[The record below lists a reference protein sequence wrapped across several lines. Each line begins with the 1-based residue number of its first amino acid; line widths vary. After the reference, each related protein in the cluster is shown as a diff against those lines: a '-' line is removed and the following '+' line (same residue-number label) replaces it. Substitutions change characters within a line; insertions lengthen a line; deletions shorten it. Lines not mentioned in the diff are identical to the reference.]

1 MKFRTTI
8 ILLIIAAIGAAYIFL
23 YDRKQFRT
31 DEWVQRQQMALPD
44 YKVDQINKIELK
56 REKGS
61 IVLESTDNV
70 RWKILQPLQLRA
82 DRAEVKDILSQFE
95 FLRKV
100 GTIKESETENF
111 NLKDYGLDKPQIVV
125 NLWMKKSAILKGTE
139 ETTGAESKY
148 TIIVGDRLAAGQNTV
163 YINIEGSKDVIVVAA
178 KFLEK
183 IDKDINE
190 LRNKW
195 AFEYDINAVERIR
208 IQSDSKE
215 PIVCSRAD
223 QHWWVT
229 QPVSDRGDTAR
240 IRDILNELKNI
251 KIAKA
256 DFVSDKEED
265 IAKYGLDKP
274 RLTINIGSID
284 GEEQSLL
291 LGHSLDDRIYAKRDD
306 ESSIFFVHDVLLS
319 DLDLEA
325 NDLRD
330 KQLLRF
336 DSIGTYGIEKVELK
350 YPDTTLTMVKTK
362 QYDWMITSP
371 IEILADRDTVREFV
385 EKIKDLQIQLYEDDS
400 GEDFD
405 KYGLGDSCI
414 EVSVFRK
421 IGEGETVKFM
431 IGDSDPDGGLCYV
444 RKDGENAVY
453 SVPAEEFYDVAKAGF
468 IAFRDK
474 LVLEFPKENAQE
486 IIIDRDGK
494 TFVCKKNEEGPVLK
508 WNMTSPVNMEADINS
523 VNQVVWNLSFLMVDK
538 IIALSAEDLGVY
550 GLDSPGLKVSVIYED
565 SGSVSGDDEVISKK
579 GDLTRPKE
587 RVTKTLL
594 VGGKL
599 EPEKEKSSYYAKFAD
614 EDMVFQIGWPDV
626 RDYSVELVTKRLF
639 SFDTSEVKSL
649 KVKHSEKE
657 LTFLKNSD
665 NKWEMIQPENKLLK
679 GNFPDRI
686 ISAMN
691 SLKAVSIVQYS
702 SDDLSKYEL
711 DKPLFS
717 VAVGSND
724 GEDLLL
730 VGGKEDE
737 SNYFVMSKA
746 TNFVYLI
753 RSKRI
758 DDIIEESV
766 SAEIQ

>member
-23 YDRKQFRT
+23 YDRQQFRT
-31 DEWVQRQQMALPD
+31 EEWVQRQQMALPD
-44 YKVDQINKIELK
+44 YKIGQINKIELIK
-56 REKGS
+56 EKDS

-70 RWKILQPLQLRA
+70 RWKMLRPLQLRA
-82 DRAEVKDILSQFE
+82 DGAEVKKILSQFE

-100 GTIKESETENF
+100 GTIKESETANF
-111 NLKDYGLDKPQIVV
+111 SLVNYGLDKPQIVV
-125 NLWMKKSAILKGTE
+125 NLWMKESAILKGTE
-139 ETTGAESKY
+139 GTTGAASKY
-148 TIIVGDRLAAGQNTV
+148 TINVGDRLAAGQNTV
-163 YINIEGSKDVIVVAA
+163 YINIEGSNDVVVVAA

-183 IDKDINE
+183 IDKNIND

-195 AFEYDINAVERIR
+195 AFEYDMNAVERVR
-208 IQSDSKE
+208 IQSDSKD

-240 IRDILNELKNI
+240 IRDILSELKNL

-265 IAKYGLDKP
+265 IARHGLDKP
-274 RLTINIGSID
+274 RLTISIGSTGGD
-284 GEEQSLL
+284 TQSLL
-291 LGHSLDDRIYAKRDD
+291 LGHSLDDRIYAKRND
-306 ESSIFFVHDVLLS
+306 ESSIFFVQDVVLS

-336 DSIGTYGIEKVELK
+336 DSIGTYGIEKVELE
-350 YPDTTLTMVKTK
+350 YPDTTLTMIKTE

-371 IEILADRDTVREFV
+371 TEILADRDTIRKFV

-400 GEDFD
+400 GKNFD
-405 KYGLGDSCI
+405 KYGLGDSSVK
-414 EVSVFRK
+414 VSVFRK
-421 IGEGETVKFM
+421 IGEGETVKFL

-444 RKDGENAVY
+444 KKDGEDPVY
-453 SVPAEEFYDVAKAGF
+453 SVPTDEFYDVAKAGY

-474 LVLEFPKENAQE
+474 LVLEFSKDSAQE
-486 IIIDRDGK
+486 IAIDRDGK
-494 TFVCKKNEEGPVLK
+494 TFVCKKDEDSHIPK

-523 VNQVVWNLSFLMVDK
+523 VNQVVWNLSFLVVSR
-538 IIALSAEDLGVY
+538 IIDLSAEDLGMY
-550 GLDSPGLKVSVIYED
+550 GLDSPGLKVTVTYED
-565 SGSVSGDDEVISKK
+565 SGSASGDIEK
-579 GDLTRPKE
+579 GDLTSTKE

-599 EPEKEKSSYYAKFAD
+599 EPENEKSNYYAKFAG
-614 EDMVFQIGWPDV
+614 EDIIFQLGWPDV
-626 RDYSVELVTKRLF
+626 RDYSVELVTKTLF
-639 SFDTSEVKSL
+639 NLDTSEVKSL
-649 KVKHSEKE
+649 KIKHPARE
-657 LTFLKNSD
+657 LSFLKNSD
-665 NKWEMIQPENKLLK
+665 NRWEMQPENKLLE
-679 GNFPDRI
+679 GNFADRI

-702 SDDLSKYEL
+702 GDDLTKYGL
-711 DKPLFS
+711 DMPQFS
-717 VAVGSND
+717 VTVGSGD
-724 GEDLLL
+724 GEDSLL
-730 VGGKEDE
+730 VGKEDE
-737 SNYFVMSKA
+737 SNCFVMSKA

-753 RSKRI
+753 RKNKI
-758 DDIIEESV
+758 NDIMEESV
-766 SAEIQ
+766 STEIR

>member
-8 ILLIIAAIGAAYIFL
+8 ILLIIAGIGAAYIFL

-56 REKGS
+56 RENGS

-70 RWKILQPLQLRA
+70 RWRILQPLQLRA
-82 DRAEVKDILSQFE
+82 DRAEVKKILSQFE

-100 GTIKESETENF
+100 GTIKESETTDF
-111 NLKDYGLDKPQIVV
+111 NLVNYGLDKPQMVV
-125 NLWMKKSAILKGTE
+125 NLWMKRSAILKGTE
-139 ETTGAESKY
+139 ETAGAESKY
-148 TIIVGDRLAAGQNTV
+148 TINIGDRLAAGQNTV

-178 KFLEK
+178 RFLEK

-195 AFEYDINAVERIR
+195 AFEYDIDAVERIR
-208 IQSDSKE
+208 IQSGSKE
-215 PIVCSRAD
+215 AIVCSRAGH
-223 QHWWVT
+223 HWWVT

-240 IRDILNELKNI
+240 IRDILSELKNI

-265 IAKYGLDKP
+265 IARHGLDKP

-291 LGHSLDDRIYAKRDD
+291 LGHSLDNRVYAKRDD

-319 DLDLEA
+319 DLDLKP

-350 YPDTTLTMVKTK
+350 YPDSTLTMVKTK

-371 IEILADRDTVREFV
+371 TKILADRDTVRKFV

-400 GEDFD
+400 GENLD
-405 KYGLGDSCI
+405 KYGLGDSSI

-444 RKDGENAVY
+444 RKDGEDAVY
-453 SVPAEEFYDVAKAGF
+453 SVPADEFYDVAKAGF
-468 IAFRDK
+468 VAFRDK
-474 LVLEFPKENAQE
+474 LVLEFPKESAQE
-486 IIIDRDGK
+486 IAIDRDGK
-494 TFVCKKNEEGPVLK
+494 TFVCKKNEEGPIPK
-508 WNMTSPVNMEADINS
+508 WNMTSPVNIEADISS
-523 VNQVVWNLSFLMVDK
+523 VNQVVWNLSFLVVDK
-538 IIALSAEDLGVY
+538 IFALSAEDLGMY
-550 GLDSPGLKVSVIYED
+550 GLDSPSMKVSVTYENA
-565 SGSVSGDDEVISKK
+565 EVISEK

-599 EPEKEKSSYYAKFAD
+599 KPENEKSSYYAKFAG
-614 EDMVFQIGWPDV
+614 EDIIFQIGWPDV
-626 RDYSVELVTKRLF
+626 RDYSVELVTKKLF
-639 SFDTSEVKSL
+639 NFDTSEVKSL
-649 KVKHSEKE
+649 KIKHPEKE
-657 LTFLKNSD
+657 LSFLRNSD
-665 NKWEMIQPENKLLK
+665 NKWEMMLPENKLLK
-679 GNFPDRI
+679 GNFADRI

-691 SLKAVSIVQYS
+691 SLKALSIVQYS
-702 SDDLSKYEL
+702 GDDLSKYGL
-711 DKPLFS
+711 DVPLFS
-717 VAVGSND
+717 VTVGSGD
-724 GEDLLL
+724 GEDSLL
-730 VGGKEDE
+730 VGKEDE
-737 SNYFVMSKA
+737 TNCFVMSKA

-753 RSKRI
+753 RKNKI
-758 DDIIEESV
+758 NDIIEESV
-766 SAEIQ
+766 STDIQ

>member
-23 YDRKQFRT
+23 YDRKQYRT
-31 DEWVQRQQMALPD
+31 EEWVQRQQMVLPD
-44 YKVDQINKIELK
+44 YKIGQINKIELK
-56 REKGS
+56 KEKGS

-70 RWKILQPLQLRA
+70 RWRMLQPFQLRA
-82 DRAEVKDILSQFE
+82 DKAEVKDILSQFE

-111 NLKDYGLDKPQIVV
+111 NLEIYGLDKPQIVV

-139 ETTGAESKY
+139 ETADAESKY
-148 TIIVGDRLAAGQNTV
+148 TINIGDRLAAGQNTV
-163 YINIEGSKDVIVVAA
+163 YINIEGSKDVLVVAE

-183 IDKDINE
+183 NDKNVND

-195 AFEYDINAVERIR
+195 AFEYDIDSVDRVR

-229 QPVSDRGDTAR
+229 QPMSDRGDTAR
-240 IRDILNELKNI
+240 IRDILSELKNL

-265 IAKYGLDKP
+265 IARHGLDKP
-274 RLTINIGSID
+274 RLTISIGSTEGD
-284 GEEQSLL
+284 VQNLL

-306 ESSIFFVHDVLLS
+306 ESSVFFVHDVVLS

-330 KQLLRF
+330 KLLLRF

-371 IEILADRDTVREFV
+371 TEILADRDIIREFV
-385 EKIKDLQIQLYEDDS
+385 ERIKDLQIQQYIDDS
-400 GEDFD
+400 GEDLD
-405 KYGLGDSCI
+405 KYGLGDSSI

-444 RKDGENAVY
+444 RKDGEDAVY
-453 SVPAEEFYDVAKAGF
+453 SVPTEEFYDVAKTGF

-474 LVLEFPKENAQE
+474 LVLEFSKENVQE
-486 IIIDRDGK
+486 IIIDRDEK
-494 TFVCKKNEEGPVLK
+494 TFVCKKNEESPVTK
-508 WNMTSPVNMEADINS
+508 WNMTSPVNMEADIDS
-523 VNQVVWNLSFLMVDK
+523 VNQVVWNLSFLVVDK
-538 IIALSAEDLGVY
+538 IIALSAENLGMY

-565 SGSVSGDDEVISKK
+565 SDSTSSGDEVISEE
-579 GDLTRPKE
+579 GDLTRPKK

-594 VGGKL
+594 VGDKL
-599 EPEKEKSSYYAKFAD
+599 EPEKDKSDYYAKFAD
-614 EDMVFQIGWPDV
+614 EDIIFQIGWPDV
-626 RDYSVELVTKRLF
+626 RDYSVDLVTKTLF
-639 SFDTSEVKSL
+639 NLDTSEVKSL
-649 KVKHSEKE
+649 KIKHSEKK
-657 LTFLKNSD
+657 LSFLKNSN

-679 GNFPDRI
+679 GNFADRI

-691 SLKAVSIVQYS
+691 SLKAESIVQYS
-702 SDDLSKYEL
+702 GDDLSKYEL
-711 DKPLFS
+711 DNPLFS
-717 VAVGSND
+717 VTVDSGD
-724 GEDLLL
+724 GEDSLL
-730 VGGKEDE
+730 VGKEDE

-746 TNFVYLI
+746 TNFIYLI
-753 RSKRI
+753 RGKKI

>member
-23 YDRKQFRT
+23 YDRQQFRT
-31 DEWVQRQQMALPD
+31 EEWVQRQQMALPD
-44 YKVDQINKIELK
+44 YKIGQINKIELIK
-56 REKGS
+56 EKDT

-70 RWKILQPLQLRA
+70 RWRMLRPLQLRA
-82 DRAEVKDILSQFE
+82 DGAEVKKILSQFE

-100 GTIKESETENF
+100 GTIKESETANF
-111 NLKDYGLDKPQIVV
+111 SLVNYGLDKPQIVV
-125 NLWMKKSAILKGTE
+125 NLWMKESAILKETE
-139 ETTGAESKY
+139 GTTGAESKY
-148 TIIVGDRLAAGQNTV
+148 TINVGDRLAAGQNTV
-163 YINIEGSKDVIVVAA
+163 YINIEGSNDVVVVAA

-183 IDKDINE
+183 VDKNIND

-195 AFEYDINAVERIR
+195 AFEYDMNAVERVR
-208 IQSDSKE
+208 IQSDSKD

-240 IRDILNELKNI
+240 IRDILSELKNL

-265 IAKYGLDKP
+265 IARHGLDKP
-274 RLTINIGSID
+274 RLTISIGSTGGD
-284 GEEQSLL
+284 TQSLL
-291 LGHSLDDRIYAKRDD
+291 LGHSLDDRIYAKRND
-306 ESSIFFVHDVLLS
+306 ESSIFFVQDVVLS

-336 DSIGTYGIEKVELK
+336 DSIGTYGIEKVELE
-350 YPDTTLTMVKTK
+350 YPDATLTMVKTK

-371 IEILADRDTVREFV
+371 NKILADRDTIRKFV

-400 GEDFD
+400 GKNFD
-405 KYGLGDSCI
+405 KYGLGDSSVK
-414 EVSVFRK
+414 VSVFRK
-421 IGEGETVKFM
+421 IGEGETVKFL

-444 RKDGENAVY
+444 KKDGEDPVY
-453 SVPAEEFYDVAKAGF
+453 SVPTDEFYDVAKAGY

-474 LVLEFPKENAQE
+474 LVLEFSKDNAQE
-486 IIIDRDGK
+486 IAIDRDGK
-494 TFVCKKNEEGPVLK
+494 TFVCKKDEDSHIPK

-523 VNQVVWNLSFLMVDK
+523 VNQVVWNLSFLVVSK
-538 IIALSAEDLGVY
+538 IIALSAEDLGMY
-550 GLDSPGLKVSVIYED
+550 GLDSPGLKVTVTYEN
-565 SGSVSGDDEVISKK
+565 SGSASGDIEK
-579 GDLTRPKE
+579 GDLTSPKE

-599 EPEKEKSSYYAKFAD
+599 EPENEKSNYYAKFAG
-614 EDMVFQIGWPDV
+614 EDIIFQLGWPDV
-626 RDYSVELVTKRLF
+626 RDYSVELVTKTLF
-639 SFDTSEVKSL
+639 NLDTSEVKSL
-649 KVKHSEKE
+649 KIKHPARE
-657 LTFLKNSD
+657 LSFLKNSD
-665 NKWEMIQPENKLLK
+665 NRWEMQPENKLLE
-679 GNFPDRI
+679 GNFADRI

-702 SDDLSKYEL
+702 GDDLSKYGL
-711 DKPLFS
+711 DMPQFS
-717 VAVGSND
+717 VTVGSGD
-724 GEDLLL
+724 GEDSLL
-730 VGGKEDE
+730 VGKEDE
-737 SNYFVMSKA
+737 SNCFVMSKA

-753 RSKRI
+753 RKNKI
-758 DDIIEESV
+758 NDIIEESV
-766 SAEIQ
+766 STEIR

>member
-31 DEWVQRQQMALPD
+31 EEWVQRQQMALPD
-44 YKVDQINKIELK
+44 YKIGQINKIELK
-56 REKGS
+56 KEKDS

-70 RWKILQPLQLRA
+70 RWRMLQPLQLRA
-82 DRAEVKDILSQFE
+82 DGAEVKDILSQFE

-100 GTIKESETENF
+100 GTIKESETANF
-111 NLKDYGLDKPQIVV
+111 SLGNYGLDKPQIVV
-125 NLWMKKSAILKGTE
+125 NLWMKESAILKGTE
-139 ETTGAESKY
+139 ATTGSESKY
-148 TIIVGDRLAAGQNTV
+148 TINIGDRLAAGQNTV
-163 YINIEGSKDVIVVAA
+163 YINIEGSNDVVVVAA

-183 IDKDINE
+183 IDKNIND

-195 AFEYDINAVERIR
+195 AFEYDIDAVERVR
-208 IQSDSKE
+208 IQSGSKD

-229 QPVSDRGDTAR
+229 QPVSDRGDTSR
-240 IRDILNELKNI
+240 IRDILSELKNL

-256 DFVSDKEED
+256 DYVSDKEED
-265 IAKYGLDKP
+265 IARHGLDKP
-274 RLTINIGSID
+274 RLTISIGSTEGD
-284 GEEQSLL
+284 TQSLL

-306 ESSIFFVHDVLLS
+306 ESSIFFVHDVVLS

-336 DSIGTYGIEKVELK
+336 DSIGTYGIEKVELE

-371 IEILADRDTVREFV
+371 TKILADRDTIRKFV
-385 EKIKDLQIQLYEDDS
+385 ERIKDLQIQLYEDDS
-400 GEDFD
+400 GEYFD
-405 KYGLGDSCI
+405 KYGLGDSSI
-414 EVSVFRK
+414 GVSVFRK

-444 RKDGENAVY
+444 KKDGEDPVY
-453 SVPAEEFYDVAKAGF
+453 SVPTDEFYDVAKAGY

-474 LVLEFPKENAQE
+474 LVLEFSKESAQE
-486 IIIDRDGK
+486 IAIDRDGK
-494 TFVCKKNEEGPVLK
+494 TFVCKKDEDSHIPK

-523 VNQVVWNLSFLMVDK
+523 VNQVVWNLSFLVVSK
-538 IIALSAEDLGVY
+538 IIALSAEDLGMY
-550 GLDSPGLKVSVIYED
+550 GLDSPGLKVSVTYED
-565 SGSVSGDDEVISKK
+565 SGSASGDIEK

-599 EPEKEKSSYYAKFAD
+599 DPENEKSSYYAKFAG
-614 EDMVFQIGWPDV
+614 EDIIFQIGWPDV
-626 RDYSVELVTKRLF
+626 RDYSVELVTKTLF
-639 SFDTSEVKSL
+639 NLDTSEVKSL
-649 KVKHSEKE
+649 KIKHPEKE
-657 LTFLKNSD
+657 MSFLRNSD
-665 NKWEMIQPENKLLK
+665 NKWEMMLPENKLLK
-679 GNFPDRI
+679 GNFADRI

-691 SLKAVSIVQYS
+691 SLKALSIVQYS
-702 SDDLSKYEL
+702 GDDLSKYGL
-711 DKPLFS
+711 DMPQFS
-717 VAVGSND
+717 VTVGSGD
-724 GEDLLL
+724 GEDSLL
-730 VGGKEDE
+730 VGKEDE
-737 SNYFVMSKA
+737 TNCFVMSKA

-753 RSKRI
+753 RKNKI
-758 DDIIEESV
+758 NDIIEESV
-766 SAEIQ
+766 STEIQ

>member
-23 YDRKQFRT
+23 YDRKQYRT
-31 DEWVQRQQMALPD
+31 EEWVQRQQMVLPD
-44 YKVDQINKIELK
+44 YKIGQINKIDLK
-56 REKGS
+56 KENGL
-61 IVLESTDNV
+61 IALESTDNV
-70 RWKILQPLQLRA
+70 RWRMLQPFQLRA
-82 DRAEVKDILSQFE
+82 DKAEVKDILSQFE

-111 NLKDYGLDKPQIVV
+111 NLENYGLDKPQIVV
-125 NLWMKKSAILKGTE
+125 NLWMKKSAVLKGTE
-139 ETTGAESKY
+139 ETTGVESKY
-148 TIIVGDRLAAGQNTV
+148 TINIGDRLAAGQNTV

-183 IDKDINE
+183 IDKNIND

-195 AFEYDINAVERIR
+195 AFEYDIDAVERVR

-223 QHWWVT
+223 QHWWMT
-229 QPVSDRGDTAR
+229 QPVADRGDAER
-240 IRDILNELKNI
+240 IRDILSELKNLM
-251 KIAKA
+251 IAKD

-265 IAKYGLDKP
+265 IARYGLDKP
-274 RLTINIGSID
+274 RLTISIGSTEGD
-284 GEEQSLL
+284 VQSLL
-291 LGHSLDDRIYAKRDD
+291 LGHSLDNRIYAKRDD
-306 ESSIFFVHDVLLS
+306 ESSIFFVHDVVLS

-330 KQLLRF
+330 KLLLRF

-371 IEILADRDTVREFV
+371 TEILADRDIVREFV
-385 EKIKDLQIQLYEDDS
+385 ERIKDLQIQIYEDDS

-405 KYGLGDSCI
+405 KYGLGDSSI

-453 SVPAEEFYDVAKAGF
+453 SVPTEQFYDVAQSGF

-523 VNQVVWNLSFLMVDK
+523 VNQIVWNLSFLTAGK
-538 IIALSAEDLGVY
+538 IIALSAEDLGMY
-550 GLDSPGLKVSVIYED
+550 GLDSPGMKVSVIYED
-565 SGSVSGDDEVISKK
+565 SGMIAGGDEVISEK

-594 VGGKL
+594 VGEKL
-599 EPEKEKSSYYAKFAD
+599 EPEKEKSNYYAKFAD
-614 EDMVFQIGWPDV
+614 EDIIFQIGWPDV
-626 RDYSVELVTKRLF
+626 RDYSVDLVTKTLF
-639 SFDTSEVKSL
+639 NLDTSEVKSL
-649 KVKHSEKE
+649 KIKHLEKE
-657 LTFLKNSD
+657 LSFLKNND
-665 NKWEMIQPENKLLK
+665 NKWEMMQPENKLLK
-679 GNFPDRI
+679 GNFADRI

-691 SLKAVSIVQYS
+691 TLKAVSIVQYS

-711 DKPLFS
+711 VKPLFS
-717 VAVGSND
+717 VTVGSDD
-724 GEDLLL
+724 GEDSLL
-730 VGGKEDE
+730 VGKEDE

-746 TNFVYLI
+746 TNFIYLV
-753 RSKRI
+753 RRKKI

-766 SAEIQ
+766 STEIQ

>member
-31 DEWVQRQQMALPD
+31 EEWVQRQQMALPD
-44 YKVDQINKIELK
+44 YKAGQINKIELK
-56 REKGS
+56 KEKGS
-61 IVLESTDNV
+61 IVLESTDSV
-70 RWKILQPLQLRA
+70 RWRMLQPLQLRA
-82 DRAEVKDILSQFE
+82 DKAEVKDILSQFE

-100 GTIKESETENF
+100 GTIRESETANF
-111 NLKDYGLDKPQIVV
+111 SLGNYGLDKPQIVV
-125 NLWMKKSAILKGTE
+125 NLWMKESPILKGAEGTI
-139 ETTGAESKY
+139 GAESKY
-148 TIIVGDRLAAGQNTV
+148 TINIGDRLAAGQNTV
-163 YINIEGSKDVIVVAA
+163 YINIEGSKDVIVVTA

-183 IDKDINE
+183 IDKNIND

-195 AFEYDINAVERIR
+195 AFEYDIDAVERVK

-229 QPVSDRGDTAR
+229 QPVSDRGDTGR
-240 IRDILNELKNI
+240 IKDILNELKNL

-256 DFVSDKEED
+256 DFVSDNKED
-265 IAKYGLDKP
+265 IVKYGLDKP
-274 RLTINIGSID
+274 RLNINISSIE
-284 GEEQSLL
+284 GEVQSLL

-306 ESSIFFVHDVLLS
+306 ESSIFFVHDILLS

-350 YPDTTLTMVKTK
+350 YPDTILTMVKTK

-371 IEILADRDTVREFV
+371 IKILADRDIVRQFV
-385 EKIKDLQIQLYEDDS
+385 EKIKDLQIQQYVDDS

-405 KYGLGDSCI
+405 KYGLGDSSI

-453 SVPAEEFYDVAKAGF
+453 SVPAEEFYEVAKSGF

-494 TFVCKKNEEGPVLK
+494 TFICKKNEEGSVTK
-508 WNMTSPVNMEADINS
+508 WNLTSPVNMEADINS
-523 VNQVVWNLSFLMVDK
+523 VNQVVWNLSFLTVDK
-538 IIALSAEDLGVY
+538 IIALYAEDLGMY
-550 GLDSPGLKVSVIYED
+550 GLDSPSMKVSVMYED
-565 SGSVSGDDEVISKK
+565 SGSVSGDNKVISEK

-587 RVTKTLL
+587 WVTKTLL

-599 EPEKEKSSYYAKFAD
+599 EPENEKSNYYAKFAD
-614 EDMVFQIGWPDV
+614 EDIIFQIGWPDV
-626 RDYSVELVTKRLF
+626 RDYSVELVTKTLF
-639 SFDTSEVKSL
+639 NFDTSEVKSL
-649 KVKHSEKE
+649 KIKLSEKE
-657 LTFLKNSD
+657 MSFLKNSEK
-665 NKWEMIQPENKLLK
+665 KWEMMQPENKLLN
-679 GNFPDRI
+679 GNFADRI

-691 SLKAVSIVQYS
+691 SLKAESIVQYS

-711 DKPLFS
+711 DKPRFS
-717 VAVGSND
+717 VTVSSGD
-724 GEDLLL
+724 VEDSLL
-730 VGGKEDE
+730 VGKEDE
-737 SNYFVMSKA
+737 SNCFVMSKA

-753 RSKRI
+753 RKNKI
-758 DDIIEESV
+758 NDIIEESV